1 MDTTGEQV
9 VILPKFGFLDPGPR
23 SKLSALGTQ
32 WWFP

>member
-1 MDTTGEQV
+1 MDATQKQV